1 MLGASNSLPP
11 KVLVV
16 GGDSLIG
23 SGLVEHFRSQG
34 TSVGYTSRRPNHEA
48 PACIPLELGKAIALP
63 YIPEVAILCAGVTDF
78 RSCAEQPDAT
88 RRINVDAV
96 LELAATLHLCGAHI
110 LYLSS
115 NAVCEI
121 GKDSVQSHSLP
132 PITTELG
139 AQKHDAECG
148 ILALGE
154 RATVVRAAKVVSC
167 KASLIASWLNR
178 LSNDQTIT
186 PLSDYCLSPVSLQFM
201 VTATAQLAFAGAS
214 GIFNISGAQTLSYS
228 DFAYQL
234 AAAMNVNIGLI
245 NPKNSLDLNFPSY
258 YPRTL
263 KSLGML
269 AMISPS
275 GILPQSVRSVIVD
288 LLVEFSIEQSSTNHA
303 YPTLSEKR

>member
-23 SGLVEHFRSQG
+23 SSLVEHFRSQG

-48 PACIPLELGKAIALP
+48 PACIPLELGKSIALP

-96 LELAATLHLCGAHI
+96 LELAATLYSGGTRV

-121 GKDSVQSHSLP
+121 EKNSVQSETLP
-132 PITTELG
+132 LITTELG
-139 AQKHDAECG
+139 TQKFDVECG

-154 RATVVRAAKVVSC
+154 RAVVVRATKVVSC
-167 KASLIASWLNR
+167 RVPMFADWIMCLGKRMIIL
-178 LSNDQTIT
+178 
-186 PLSDYCLSPVSLQFM
+186 PLSEKYFCPISM
-201 VTATAQLAFAGAS
+201 VFIVTWLAELAFRKVS
-214 GIFNISGAQTLSYS
+214 GVFNLSGDCLISYS
-228 DFAYQL
+228 QFGSQL
-234 AAAMNVNIGLI
+234 AASMSAHYKLVVPTTMACAGIPQGRH
-245 NPKNSLDLNFPSY
+245 PQHACLDMKA
-258 YPRTL
+258 TTAA
-263 KSLGML
+263 LG
-269 AMISPS
+269 AT
-275 GILPQSVRSVIVD
+275 PQSVESVLHD
-288 LLVEFSIEQSSTNHA
+288 LLLEHSVMHA
-303 YPTLSEKR
+303 SGGLVL

>member
-23 SGLVEHFRSQG
+23 STLVEHFRSQG
-34 TSVGYTSRRPNHEA
+34 TSVGFTSRRPHHKS
-48 PACIPLELGKAIALP
+48 PACIPLELGKAVSLP

-96 LELAATLHLCGAHI
+96 LELATTLHLGGACI

-121 GKDSVQSHSLP
+121 EKDSVQSHSLP
-132 PITTELG
+132 SITTELS
-139 AQKHDAECG
+139 AQKYDAECG

-154 RATVVRAAKVVSC
+154 RATIVRGAKVVSC
-167 KASLIASWLNR
+167 KASLIASWLNG

-186 PLSDYCLSPVSLQFM
+186 PLSDYYLSPVSLQFM
-201 VTATAQLAFAGAS
+201 VTAIAQLAFAGAS
-214 GIFNISGAQTLSYS
+214 GIFNISGAQPLSYS
-228 DFAYQL
+228 DFAYQF
-234 AAAMNVNIGLI
+234 AAAMNVNLGLI
-245 NPKNSLDLNFPSY
+245 APENSLDLNFPSY
-258 YPRTL
+258 YPRAL

-269 AMISPS
+269 AMTSPS
-275 GILPQSVRSVIVD
+275 GILPQSVRSVIDD
-288 LLVEFSIEQSSTNHA
+288 LIVEFFNEQSLTNHS
-303 YPTLSEKR
+303 YPALSEKR

>member
-23 SGLVEHFRSQG
+23 SSLVEHFRSQG
-34 TSVGYTSRRPNHEA
+34 TSVIYTSRRPYHES

-96 LELAATLHLCGAHI
+96 LGLAATLQLGGARI

-121 GKDSVQSHSLP
+121 EKDSVQSHSLP

-139 AQKHDAECG
+139 AQKYDTERG

-154 RATVVRAAKVVSC
+154 RATVVRATKVVSC
-167 KASLIASWLNR
+167 RVPMFEDWLTCLGQQLKIFPWSDKYLCPISMRFIVFWLAELALRNVSGVFH
-178 LSNDQTIT
+178 LSGEN
-186 PLSDYCLSPVSLQFM
+186 LV
-201 VTATAQLAFAGAS
+201 
-214 GIFNISGAQTLSYS
+214 SYS
-228 DFAYQL
+228 EFGLQL
-234 AAAMNVNIGLI
+234 AASMSADFKLVVPSTMDDAGLT
-245 NPKNSLDLNFPSY
+245 NGRPPQHACLDMKLTTS
-258 YPRTL
+258 TL
-263 KSLGML
+263 G
-269 AMISPS
+269 AT
-275 GILPQSVRSVIVD
+275 PQTVDSVLSD
-288 LLVEFSIEQSSTNHA
+288 LLEEFYLTHA
-303 YPTLSEKR
+303 IGCNDPSVGSL